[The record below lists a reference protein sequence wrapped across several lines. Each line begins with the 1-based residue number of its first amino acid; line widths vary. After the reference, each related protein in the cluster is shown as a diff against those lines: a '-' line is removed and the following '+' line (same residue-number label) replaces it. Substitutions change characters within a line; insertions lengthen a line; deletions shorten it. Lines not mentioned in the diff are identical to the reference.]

1 MPQNHPSEK
10 MDTLMSDKTED
21 KTKKTLSLSK
31 SAEPKKVVDAGQVRQ
46 SFSHGR
52 SKTVTVEVKRR
63 RSSLKTETKDVEKV
77 MNVLPVEPAKT
88 IKAPIVS
95 NEKSF
100 IPGGLTE
107 KEWDAR
113 KQAVQGAVQ
122 AEFERT
128 NRVEELAAKEIKRKS
143 IEDVRRKQD
152 EDFSK
157 ISGQELEKNQEKGT
171 ASDLGFTSGLAP
183 RVSSSG
189 EQAAVVRTEGT
200 KSAGG
205 GAYKD
210 DVDSEDS
217 KKEKGDSR
225 KTSPHSRRDEAQR
238 REGRLTLQQAL
249 VAKDSGDETNRVRS
263 AAALRRAREKERL
276 RHAQQA
282 AEIKKNVREVIIP
295 EVITI
300 QELANR
306 MAVRGADIIKLLMK
320 MGMMVTITQHIDADT
335 AELVVAEFGHSAKR
349 VSEAD
354 VESGLGGLED
364 APESLVSRP
373 PVVTVM
379 GHVDHGKTSLLDALR
394 LTDKA
399 GSEAG
404 GITQHIGAYQVQLKS
419 GQKISFIDTPGH
431 AAFTEMRA
439 RGANVTDIV
448 ILVVAADDG
457 IKAQTIEAINHAQA
471 AKVPIIVAIN
481 KMDHPEANPDR
492 IRQDLLS
499 HSLVVEGLGGD
510 VLCVEVSA
518 KHKTNLDKLEEAIL
532 LQAELLELKAN
543 PNRPAQ
549 GVVIEA
555 KLEKGRG
562 PVATV
567 LVQSGTLK
575 VGDIFVAGSE
585 SGRVRA
591 LIDDRGKTVISAGPS
606 NPVEILG
613 FNAAPLAGDSF
624 FVVEDEAKAREIA
637 EYRQRTM
644 KNIRASASG
653 RQTLDELLSQSAKG
667 EKKELAVVVKTDVQ
681 GSLEAIVNSF
691 MKLSTDEVAVRV
703 LHSGV
708 GSITESDVVLANAS
722 KGMII
727 GFNVRANPQAR
738 ELARKEGL
746 PIRYYSIIYDVL
758 DEIKA
763 ALGGMLAPT
772 LREKYLGQAAV
783 RQVFNVTKVG
793 KIAGCMVNEGLVKRG
808 ARVRLLR
815 DNVVVH
821 EGALKTLKRFK
832 DEVKEVREGYECGMA
847 FESYQDV
854 REGDVIECFEIEEI
868 ARFL

>member
-1 MPQNHPSEK
+1 
-10 MDTLMSDKTED
+10 MSDNTGD

-31 SAEPKKVVDAGQVRQ
+31 GSEVKKVVDAGHVRQ

-63 RSSLKTETKDVEKV
+63 RSLTKTE
-77 MNVLPVEPAKT
+77 LIEPEAP
-88 IKAPIVS
+88 IKAPSPEVVIA
-95 NEKSF
+95 EKPS
-100 IPGGLTE
+100 PLPKTSRALGGLTE

-113 KQAVQGAVQ
+113 KQAVQGAVK
-122 AEFERT
+122 AELERT
-128 NRVEELAAKEIKRKS
+128 KRSEDLASQEAERRS
-143 IEDVRRKQD
+143 IEETRRKQD
-152 EDFSK
+152 ED
-157 ISGQELEKNQEKGT
+157 
-171 ASDLGFTSGLAP
+171 
-183 RVSSSG
+183 
-189 EQAAVVRTEGT
+189 EQATLLSEQNSKNVEVLNEPILKEAPLKRATSPTDSPARDAPVVIR
-200 KSAGG
+200 A
-205 GAYKD
+205 D
-210 DVDSEDS
+210 DEAADNDES
-217 KKEKGDSR
+217 KKVKSDSR
-225 KTSPHSRRDEAQR
+225 KATSSHSRRDDLQR

-249 VAKDSGDETNRVRS
+249 VAKDSDNESGRMRS

-276 RHAQQA
+276 RHAQET
-282 AEIKKNVREVIIP
+282 AEVKKNVREVIIP

-306 MAVRGADIIKLLMK
+306 MAVRGVDIVKSLMK
-320 MGMMVTITQHIDADT
+320 MGMMVTITQHIDGDT
-335 AELVVAEFGHSAKR
+335 AELVVTEFGHQPKR

-354 VESGLGGLED
+354 VELGLEGVED
-364 APESLVSRP
+364 APELLVPRP

-394 LTDKA
+394 STDKA
-399 GSEAG
+399 GTEAG
-404 GITQHIGAYQVQLKS
+404 GITQHIGAYQVELKS

-457 IKAQTIEAINHAQA
+457 IKAQTIEAINHATA
-471 AKVPIIVAIN
+471 AKVPIVVAIN
-481 KMDHPEANPDR
+481 KIDHPEAKPDK
-492 IRQDLLS
+492 IRQDLLN
-499 HSLVVEGLGGD
+499 HGLVVEDLGGD
-510 VLCVEVSA
+510 ILCVEVSA
-518 KHKTNLDKLEEAIL
+518 KQKTNLDKLEEIIL
-532 LQAELLELKAN
+532 LQAEILELKAN

-567 LVQSGTLK
+567 LVQNGTLK
-575 VGDIFVAGSE
+575 VGNIFIAGSE
-585 SGRVRA
+585 WGRVRA
-591 LIDDRGKTVISAGPS
+591 LIDERGKNVVSAGPS
-606 NPVEILG
+606 NPVEVLG
-613 FNAAPLAGDSF
+613 FNAAPMAGDSF
-624 FVVEDEAKAREIA
+624 IVVKDETNAREIA
-637 EYRQRTM
+637 EYRQRTV
-644 KNIRASASG
+644 KNIRTSAAG

-667 EKKELAVVVKTDVQ
+667 EKKELAVVIKTDVQ

-691 MKLSTDEVAVRV
+691 NKLSTDEVAVRV

-738 ELARKEGL
+738 DLARRDNL

-763 ALGGMLAPT
+763 ALSGMLAPT
-772 LREKYLGQAAV
+772 LREKYLGQAEI
-783 RQVFNVTKVG
+783 RQVFNVTKMG
-793 KIAGCMVNEGLVKRG
+793 KIAGCMVNEGVVKRG

-815 DNVVVH
+815 ENIVIH
-821 EGALKTLKRFK
+821 EGTLKTLKRFK
-832 DEVKEVREGYECGMA
+832 DEVKEVRESYECGMA
-847 FESYQDV
+847 FESYQDI

-868 ARFL
+868 ARSL